1 VIEASFAPGT
11 LVAFLLAMART
22 TAWLTMAPP
31 FARTLMPVRV
41 RVGFGVAIGFLLAG
55 SMDVS
60 TVDLGIGSLALAI
73 GYQVFIGVALGFVVQ
88 LFFSAFQAAG
98 SIIDFSSGFSAGAIY
113 DPISGGQNATVSRF
127 YNLTATVLLFVG
139 GGHLLILS
147 GYMRSFQAA
156 PLGGPSI
163 DQLGQM
169 LLGGI
174 GTFFIAAIE
183 IAFPLAAAMLM
194 TEIGLALL
202 ARAAPQANVLMLG
215 LTLKALVLLL
225 LLGMSLSILPS
236 AVEMLADQA
245 TRTAFMGW

>member
-1 VIEASFAPGT
+1 
-11 LVAFLLAMART
+11 M
-22 TAWLTMAPP
+22 
-31 FARTLMPVRV
+31 
-41 RVGFGVAIGFLLAG
+41 
-55 SMDVS
+55 
-60 TVDLGIGSLALAI
+60 
-73 GYQVFIGVALGFVVQ
+73 
-88 LFFSAFQAAG
+88 
-98 SIIDFSSGFSAGAIY
+98 
-113 DPISGGQNATVSRF
+113 
-127 YNLTATVLLFVG
+127 LLFVG

-156 PLGGPSI
+156 PLGGPSL

-225 LLGMSLSILPS
+225 LLGMSLAILPS

>member
-11 LVAFLLAMART
+11 LVAFLLAMVRT
-22 TAWLTMAPP
+22 TAWLTMSPP
-31 FARTLMPVRV
+31 FARTLMPAKV
-41 RVGFGVAIGFLLAG
+41 RVGLGVAIGFLLAG
-55 SMDVS
+55 QVDASTIDLDV
-60 TVDLGIGSLALAI
+60 VSLSLAI

-88 LFFSAFQAAG
+88 LFFAAFQAAG
-98 SIIDFSSGFSAGAIY
+98 AIIDFTSGFSVGAIY
-113 DPISGGQNATVSRF
+113 DPISGGQNATVARF

-156 PLGGPSI
+156 PLGGPSL
-163 DQLGQM
+163 DQLGAIF
-169 LLGGI
+169 LGGI
-174 GTFFIAAIE
+174 GTFFVAALE

-215 LTLKALVLLL
+215 LTLKALVLIV
-225 LLGMSLSILPS
+225 LLGVSLAILPS
-236 AVEMLADQA
+236 AVEQLADQA
-245 TRTAFMGW
+245 TRAAFTGW

>member
-1 VIEASFAPGT
+1 MIEVSFAPGT
-11 LVAFLLAMART
+11 LVAFLLAMVRT
-22 TAWLTMAPP
+22 TAWLTMSPP
-31 FARTLMPVRV
+31 FARTLMPTRV
-41 RVGFGVAIGFLLAG
+41 RVGFGVALGALLAG
-55 SMDVS
+55 QVDVS
-60 TVDLGIGSLALAI
+60 TVDLAIGSLVLAI

-88 LFFSAFQAAG
+88 LFFAAFQAAG
-98 SIIDFSSGFSAGAIY
+98 AIIDFSSGFSVGAVY
-113 DPISGGQNATVSRF
+113 DPMSGNQNATVARF
-127 YNLTATVLLFVG
+127 YSLTATVLLFVG

-163 DQLGQM
+163 DHLSQL

-174 GTFFIAAIE
+174 GTFFVAAIE

-215 LTLKALVLLL
+215 LTLKALVLVV
-225 LLGMSLSILPS
+225 LLGLSLAVLPS
-236 AVEMLADQA
+236 AVEQLADQA
-245 TRTAFMGW
+245 TRAAFMGW